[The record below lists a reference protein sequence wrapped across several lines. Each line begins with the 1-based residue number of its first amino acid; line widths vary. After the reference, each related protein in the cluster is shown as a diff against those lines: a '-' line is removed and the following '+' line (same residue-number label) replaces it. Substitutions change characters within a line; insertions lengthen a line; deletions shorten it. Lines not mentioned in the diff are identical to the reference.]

1 MVREG
6 VAVDFLGVL
15 ASQRSSAEK
24 DKSSS
29 APEGGDPAGTTTL
42 VKPLPGRTLSSE
54 SKLVM
59 GGGDVVDAA
68 AMATKPTALVELS
81 ETDKKAAER
90 ERSISRLRQGA
101 EQTEFKE
108 MQLSS
113 WTKKPADALQQQR
126 AASSEDDKAGKT
138 KETISGGLV
147 LSPLPHPEPS
157 TSPVGWFHKALQQN
171 GRKTSIGD
179 FQAPKTVQNTAVLEA
194 SSCRDIEARG
204 SAQPLEHAESPP
216 LSVQI
221 PDMEP
226 YPPAATQSA
235 GFGSPLPVHFG
246 VSNFESGAATD
257 NQQFS
262 QMQHLMQNGMKQS
275 ATLARPAQVGGAGVH
290 QPTAQLTIFYAGMV
304 HVYDEVPLEKA
315 QAIMLIAGRGHA
327 RPSSFMNLP
336 GIGGASQPFSTIIPL
351 STPSSVP
358 PTARPATTVTA
369 GPSIPILPTPY
380 ANVLPRPIAR
390 SVHVVTEL
398 PQARKASLA
407 RFLEKRKDRV
417 RVKAPYPIKKEGS
430 TTPPRDKSPS
440 PPCSRPQTRS
450 PSPALLVGTSHQKVP
465 PSTNTRD
472 LQCTSSGSE
481 PNSPTRAPPTPPRQ
495 SMAGGIIAGS
505 SGGRDFGRQP
515 DSMACQRKKSLQEAP
530 QDETS
535 EAMEEDAS

>member
-15 ASQRSSAEK
+15 ASQRPSAE

-42 VKPLPGRTLSSE
+42 VKPLPGRTLLSE

-171 GRKTSIGD
+171 CRKTSIGD

-204 SAQPLEHAESPP
+204 SAQPPEHAESPP

-336 GIGGASQPFSTIIPL
+336 GIGGASQPFSTIIPQ
-351 STPSSVP
+351 STSSSVP

-390 SVHVVTEL
+390 SV
-398 PQARKASLA
+398 P
-407 RFLEKRKDRV
+407 
-417 RVKAPYPIKKEGS
+417 
-430 TTPPRDKSPS
+430 
-440 PPCSRPQTRS
+440 
-450 PSPALLVGTSHQKVP
+450 VGY
-465 PSTNTRD
+465 
-472 LQCTSSGSE
+472 G
-481 PNSPTRAPPTPPRQ
+481 
-495 SMAGGIIAGS
+495 
-505 SGGRDFGRQP
+505 
-515 DSMACQRKKSLQEAP
+515 
-530 QDETS
+530 
-535 EAMEEDAS
+535 